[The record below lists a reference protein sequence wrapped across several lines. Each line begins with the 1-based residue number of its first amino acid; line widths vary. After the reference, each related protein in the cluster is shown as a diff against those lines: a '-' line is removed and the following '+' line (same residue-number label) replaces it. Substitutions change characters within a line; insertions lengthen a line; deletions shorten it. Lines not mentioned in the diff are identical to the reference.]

1 MNSEA
6 ERVRVVNQRFYEALS
21 AQNLLRLEQLWAH
34 SPHVRCLHPGERML
48 SGWPTIR
55 ESWRAMFTRSIAFSV
70 EPLIAEVNVHGPIA
84 VVTCQEKF
92 SSFTLDGSSVANL
105 LATHIFLKQRGR
117 WLLIHRHASPVVT
130 TDGAAGGTP
139 AP

>member
-1 MNSEA
+1 MSSEA

-21 AQNLLRLEQLWAH
+21 TQNLLRLEQLWSH
-34 SPHVRCLHPGERML
+34 SPQVRCLHPGEHML
-48 SGWPTIR
+48 TGWSTIR

-84 VVTCQEKF
+84 VVTCQEKLAT
-92 SSFTLDGSSVANL
+92 FTLDGSSVANL

-117 WLLIHRHASPVVT
+117 WLLIHRHASPVAAT
-130 TDGAAGGTP
+130 NGAVGGTP
-139 AP
+139 PP